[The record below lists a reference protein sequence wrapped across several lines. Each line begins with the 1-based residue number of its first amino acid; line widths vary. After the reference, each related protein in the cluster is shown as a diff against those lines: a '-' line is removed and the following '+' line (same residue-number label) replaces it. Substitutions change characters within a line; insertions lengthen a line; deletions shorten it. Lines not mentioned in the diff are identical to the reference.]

1 MIYKVSY
8 VVIGGKHPG
17 AIMNQTQ
24 SPEVG
29 DHIIIGPDSF
39 EVVEVREM
47 MAPRED
53 FQFLHATIR
62 QISAEESANNKKAK
76 GTAGKSKAK
85 TSAKNRR

>member
-24 SPEVG
+24 APEVG
-29 DHIIIGPDSF
+29 DRISIGPDSF
-39 EVVEVREM
+39 EVVEVRDM

-53 FQFLHATIR
+53 FQFLHATVK
-62 QISAEESANNKKAK
+62 QVVADQPGAKKKAK
-76 GTAGKSKAK
+76 PK
-85 TSAKNRR
+85 TSAKK